1 MEVYE
6 QLTVTSL
13 LMLFKDKIVMLKK
26 TSLHNTKQTHTMSL
40 IQGKGRGGGGEGVG
54 GVLVKM
60 AFTWTLQVVKLTI
73 SFRCTYM
80 Y

>member
-26 TSLHNTKQTHTMSL
+26 HLSITQTNSYNVVDS
-40 IQGKGRGGGGEGVG
+40 GEGEGRRGGGGGRSPREDGIH
-54 GVLVKM
+54 LDS
-60 AFTWTLQVVKLTI
+60 ASCETNNQL
-73 SFRCTYM
+73 
-80 Y
+80 